1 MPECPGFKGGTL
13 HHSEEHRMSK
23 KEIKTGIEAWEDKTL
38 KRVLD
43 RNPERAEA
51 FNTES
56 GIPVKRLYTPLDLAA
71 SDYNRDLGF
80 PGEYPYTRGVYPTM
94 YRGRLWT
101 MRNYAGFGTAEDT
114 NKRFRYLLE
123 HGMPGLSVAFDLP
136 TQVGYDSDHP
146 MSEGAVGRVGVAV
159 DTLADMETIFQD
171 IPLDQVSTSM
181 TINAP
186 ATVLLAMY
194 IVVGEKQGVSQDKL
208 MGTTQNDILKEFIAR
223 GTYIFPPEPSLKLTM
238 DIIAYC
244 YKHVPR
250 WNTLSITG
258 YHFREAG
265 ADAIQELAF
274 TLSDAI
280 LYIERASE
288 RGLDVDDFAPRLS
301 YSLGCHRDLFE
312 EVAKYRAARRLFA
325 KIMKERF
332 HAKDPRSYLFRTYS
346 GSCGSTLIPQQPLN
360 NTVRITMHALMG
372 ILGGHQAIHT
382 ACWDEGYAIPTED
395 SARLALRTQQIL
407 GHESGLCNTIDP
419 LAGSYY
425 VEALTDEIE
434 KRTQEYMK
442 KIDDMGG
449 MLKAIE
455 TGFVFRE
462 IQESSMRF
470 QRQVDSG
477 EKIIV
482 GLNKFTMPEEEDFEE
497 QDIFESDP
505 KVEKVQREKLA
516 QVKGKRDK
524 KEVLRALGELGE
536 AIEKDENLMPFII
549 EAVRCYASLGEICGI
564 MREKWGEFQPP
575 TYI

>member
-1 MPECPGFKGGTL
+1 MDNKNVQKGINTW
-13 HHSEEHRMSK
+13 EES
-23 KEIKTGIEAWEDKTL
+23 TV

-43 RNPERAEA
+43 KSPEREET
-51 FNTES
+51 FTTES
-56 GIPVKRLYTPLDLAA
+56 GIPVKRLYTPLDLPD

-123 HGMPGLSVAFDLP
+123 QGMPGLSVAFDLP
-136 TQVGYDSDHP
+136 TQLGYDSDDS
-146 MSEGAVGRVGVAV
+146 MAEGAVGRVGVAV
-159 DTLADMETIFQD
+159 DTLADMEIIFQD
-171 IPLDQVSTSM
+171 IPLDKVSTSM

-186 ATVLLAMY
+186 ANVLLAMY
-194 IVVGEKQGVSQDKL
+194 IAVGEKQGVAQEKL
-208 MGTTQNDILKEFIAR
+208 MGTTQNDILKDFIAR
-223 GTYIFPPEPSLKLTM
+223 GTYIFPPEPSIKLCL
-238 DIIAYC
+238 DIIEYC
-244 YKHVPR
+244 YKHIPK

-258 YHFREAG
+258 YHIREAG
-265 ADAIQELAF
+265 ANAIQELAF
-274 TLSDAI
+274 TLANAI
-280 LYIERASE
+280 TYIEKAQE
-288 RGLDVDDFAPRLS
+288 RGLHVDDFAPRLS

-325 KIMKERF
+325 KIIKERF
-332 HAKDPRSYLFRTYS
+332 EAKNPKSYLFRTYS
-346 GSCGSTLIPQQPLN
+346 GSCGSTLITQQPLN
-360 NTVRITMHALMG
+360 NIVRVAMHALMG

-382 ACWDEGYAIPTED
+382 SCWDEGYAIPTED

-407 GHESGLCNTIDP
+407 GYESGLTKTIDP

-434 KRTQEYMK
+434 KKASEVLK
-442 KIDDMGG
+442 KIDHMGG

-455 TGFVFRE
+455 NGFVFRE
-462 IQESSMRF
+462 IQESSVEF

-477 EKIIV
+477 EKVIV
-482 GLNKFTMPEEEDFEE
+482 GLNKFVMPEEQDLEE

-505 KVEKVQREKLA
+505 KVESIQKE
-516 QVKGKRDK
+516 KGKEVKAKRND
-524 KEVLRALGELGE
+524 KEVRLALKELDD
-536 AIEKDENLMPFII
+536 AIDGNENLMPHII
-549 EAVRCYASLGEICGI
+549 AAVKRYVTLGEICQV
-564 MREKWGEFQPP
+564 MREKWGEFEPT